1 MSAGHTPG
9 PWFAHGFTYPHG
21 VVGDVFA
28 RDSDNVLSATP
39 ICRVVEP
46 VSKMD
51 GDLRRPPLDALQAIA
66 RKDAARPI
74 IEANARLIA
83 AAPDLLEALR
93 GVDALW
99 SEHDDGK
106 GPIAARNPKYRKV
119 WTAVRAAIAHATGEQ
134 P

>member
-1 MSAGHTPG
+1 MIGGHTPG
-9 PWFAHGFTYPHG
+9 PWFPHGFTYPDG

-28 RDSDNVLSATP
+28 KDSDNVLACTP

-51 GDLRRPPLDALQAIA
+51 SDLRRPPIDALRAIA

-83 AAPDLLEALR
+83 AAPDLL
-93 GVDALW
+93 DALVW
-99 SEHDDGK
+99 AVDHFDGNT
-106 GPIAARNPKYRKV
+106 ICNAEQEQNCIEACR
-119 WTAVRAAIAHATGEQ
+119 TAIAKARGEA
-134 P
+134 